1 MTAPAPAR
9 PSAPEAPAM
18 PAAPAPAMPAAAP
31 RAGRAVRYYPTDLL
45 LAMEEADR
53 PGSGLDELLDAHRL
67 AALRPL
73 FGAGEEFADGLDELL
88 GGLAQYPWQPL
99 TDTNDVD
106 ELRPVGAVV
115 LDDDRPGTT
124 LRGLLLAW
132 ATGNHVTVRTA
143 DPGFW
148 QALTALLHRPGLPLP
163 TARAVPRDAP
173 AAAHGTPLCVPDLL
187 PLTAR
192 AADGAPHDAPAGDGA
207 PHDAPA
213 GDAARHDA
221 PARTPARYAA
231 PAGDAAPS
239 GSPGWDPALYATPGS
254 AGPEPLVTRFPAG
267 RELPAQD
274 AFTAGVLRSDC
285 RAAWTAGLSRRTRLH
300 GTTLAAARAAED
312 PRRTGRLD
320 ARLRHTLA
328 RARRSPY
335 YRDMPPVRTLDDL
348 PGLPVLD
355 KAALAAHSL
364 PAGRGFA
371 SGARPTGEV
380 LRSGS
385 TTGTPR
391 YIVYARTDWDNMV
404 REAVPLFYAMGLEPG
419 DRLVNTLFGGDLYG
433 GLTTTVTEFSRM
445 PLECCTTAQAATPES
460 LLMLARSF
468 GANAVIGVPTMIVP
482 LLREA
487 YRQDPLL
494 RIEKVLYLGTAMGRA
509 DRTWLREHLGTRIVS
524 SVLAA
529 NDGAQLGY
537 QCAALDGMLHHVNDD
552 YNYLEVVDD
561 HGRPLPDGTAGEL
574 LTTTFQKGEGP
585 LIRYRIGDRGRFVH
599 HDCPCGISGR
609 TLEYHGRS
617 DGVVRLMGAALLHA
631 ELLDAVSGFG
641 VSELQAE
648 ITSQGGRDTLTVRT
662 ESPRPLRPEELR
674 AHLAD
679 RFPLLA
685 GSRVYEDGAAPAGP
699 ADFRVECHA
708 PGALARNPA
717 SGKIR
722 PVVDRRV
729 EA

>member
-1 MTAPAPAR
+1 MTAPAPAPAP
-9 PSAPEAPAM
+9 PSVPA
-18 PAAPAPAMPAAAP
+18 ARTAPAPVPAFPPPVAAQV
-31 RAGRAVRYYPTDLL
+31 VRYYPTDLL

-53 PGSGLDELLDAHRL
+53 PGSGLDELLGAHGL

-73 FGAGEEFADGLDELL
+73 FGAAEEFADGLDELL

-106 ELRPVGAVV
+106 ELRPVGAFV

-143 DPGFW
+143 NPGFW
-148 QALTALLHRPGLPLP
+148 QELTALLHRPGLPLP
-163 TARAVPRDAP
+163 TARTTPRDTP
-173 AAAHGTPLCVPDLL
+173 AAGTPLRVPDLL
-187 PLTAR
+187 PLV
-192 AADGAPHDAPAGDGA
+192 APAAGSA
-207 PHDAPA
+207 PYTAP
-213 GDAARHDA
+213 GWD
-221 PARTPARYAA
+221 PVLYAA
-231 PAGDAAPS
+231 PAG
-239 GSPGWDPALYATPGS
+239 
-254 AGPEPLVTRFPAG
+254 AGPDALETRFPGG
-267 RELPAQD
+267 RAVPAQD
-274 AFTAGVLRSDC
+274 AFTAGVLRGDC
-285 RAAWTAGLSRRTRLH
+285 RAAWTASLSRRTRLH

-320 ARLRHTLA
+320 ARLRHTAA

-335 YRDMPPVRTLDDL
+335 YRDLPPVRTLDDL

-494 RIEKVLYLGTAMGRA
+494 RVEKVLYLGTAMGRA
-509 DRTWLREHLGTRIVS
+509 DRAWLREHLGTRIVS

-648 ITSQGGRDTLTVRT
+648 ITSQDGRDTLTVRT
-662 ESPRPLRPEELR
+662 ESPRSLRPEELR

-685 GSRVYEDGAAPAGP
+685 GSRIYENGADRADGAERADR

>member
-1 MTAPAPAR
+1 M
-9 PSAPEAPAM
+9 
-18 PAAPAPAMPAAAP
+18 
-31 RAGRAVRYYPTDLL
+31 RYYPTDLL
-45 LAMEEADR
+45 LALEEAER
-53 PGSGLDELLDAHRL
+53 PGSGLDELLDAHGL
-67 AALRPL
+67 TALRPL

-106 ELRPVGAVV
+106 ELRPVGTVV
-115 LDDDRPGTT
+115 LDDHRPGTT

-148 QALTALLHRPGLPLP
+148 RELTALLRRPGLPLP
-163 TARAVPRDAP
+163 TARTTPRDTP
-173 AAAHGTPLCVPDLL
+173 AEVPGTALRVPDLL
-187 PLTAR
+187 PLA
-192 AADGAPHDAPAGDGA
+192 
-207 PHDAPA
+207 
-213 GDAARHDA
+213 A
-221 PARTPARYAA
+221 PARAPARY
-231 PAGDAAPS
+231 DA
-239 GSPGWDPALYATPGS
+239 PGWDPALYATPDT
-254 AGPEPLVTRFPAG
+254 AGPDPLETRFPAG
-267 RELPAQD
+267 RPLPGQD

-285 RAAWTAGLSRRTRLH
+285 RAAWTAALSRRTRLY

-320 ARLRHTLA
+320 ARLRHTAA

-335 YRDMPPVRTLDDL
+335 YRDLPPVRTLDDL

-468 GANAVIGVPTMIVP
+468 GANAVIGVPTLIVP

-487 YRQDPLL
+487 YRQDPQL

-561 HGRPLPDGTAGEL
+561 QGRHLPDGTAGEL

-617 DGVVRLMGAALLHA
+617 DGVVRIMGAALLHG

-641 VSELQAE
+641 VCELQAE
-648 ITSQGGRDTLTVRT
+648 ITSQGGRDTLTLRT
-662 ESPRPLRPEELR
+662 ESPRPLRPEALR

-685 GSRVYEDGAAPAGP
+685 GTRIYEDGAGP

-708 PGALARNPA
+708 PGALDRHPV

-729 EA
+729 DG